1 MACYP
6 ETASIL
12 DKYRVN
18 PGNVGS
24 SDNKNF
30 TGKLLILPKN
40 NNKAIRIGGNWG
52 SLSRSYLEKTIVDGK
67 KSDNYEDISK
77 MR

>member
-1 MACYP
+1 MTFLQWTYPFTNYP

-24 SDNKNF
+24 ADNKNF
-30 TGKLLILPKN
+30 SEIINIAKN

-52 SLSRSYLEKTIVDGK
+52 SLSKSYLEKNSGGREKV
-67 KSDNYEDISK
+67 
-77 MR
+77 R